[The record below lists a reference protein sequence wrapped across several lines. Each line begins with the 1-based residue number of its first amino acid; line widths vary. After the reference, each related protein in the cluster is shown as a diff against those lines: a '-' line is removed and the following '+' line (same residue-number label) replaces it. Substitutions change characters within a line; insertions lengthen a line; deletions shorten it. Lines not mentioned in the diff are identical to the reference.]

1 MVGAMPHILLCE
13 DEVDWAR
20 ALQYRLERAGHRVAH
35 VATAREAL
43 RQVVASPPDLLLLD
57 WNLPDLPG
65 TEVLRGLRD
74 SPATAALPVIML
86 TARDEEIDRV
96 VGFELGAEDYVVKPV
111 SPRELE
117 LRIEALL
124 RRCMAP
130 RAAVVFDAG
139 GLRVDPARG
148 AVHLEG
154 EPMPLTAAEQAILF
168 ALAHADDRPL
178 SRSALVRAVHGDAVA
193 VTERVVDQWMLR
205 LRERLGAAAVYVET
219 VRGVGYRLTATPVGR

>member
-1 MVGAMPHILLCE
+1 MPRILLCE

-20 ALQYRLERAGHRVAH
+20 ALQYRLEKAGHRVTHA
-35 VATAREAL
+35 ATAREAI
-43 RQVVASPPDLLLLD
+43 RQLAASPPDLMLLD

-65 TEVLRGLRD
+65 TEVLRSLRD
-74 SPATAALPVIML
+74 APATATLPVIML

-117 LRIEALL
+117 LRIDALL

-130 RAAVVFDAG
+130 RASVVFDAL

-148 AVHLEG
+148 AVHLQG
-154 EPMPLTAAEQAILF
+154 EPMALTAAEQSILF
-168 ALAHADDRPL
+168 ALARADDRPL
-178 SRSALVRAVHGDAVA
+178 SRAALVRAVHGDAIA

-205 LRERLGAAAVYVET
+205 LRERLGAAAVSLET
-219 VRGVGYRLTATPVGR
+219 VRGVGYRLTATPAGR